1 MNNALLRLFGS
12 NAEAVAK
19 SVSATGASITT
30 TGGKF
35 TYVPVS
41 ACRYSW
47 LHVARIYCCRS
58 LGGKSEL
65 QPWWRYP
72 QARWGRVS
80 PQLRALARSQ
90 AGLHQEFHLLDGT
103 HLFYARLLR
112 HNRRLIAEMEL
123 QPSAVAKLPWSEI
136 RALLTRVIELVPF
149 IPPLEAEDR
158 QLARLLLQGRR
169 GAQLAHLLQ
178 WPASKIRSRMARLCR
193 LFGVQSYGELVDCLW
208 QAHQRKKF
216 L

>member
-1 MNNALLRLFGS
+1 MNGALLRLFGR
-12 NAEAVAK
+12 NTEAVTE
-19 SVSATGASITT
+19 SALATVTSIRVPE
-30 TGGKF
+30 GKF

-41 ACRYSW
+41 AGRYPW
-47 LHVARIYCCRS
+47 LRVARIYRCRS
-58 LGGKSEL
+58 LGSKSEL

-72 QARWGRVS
+72 QARWGSVS

-103 HLFYARLLR
+103 RLFYARPLR
-112 HNRRLIAEMEL
+112 HNRRLMAEMEL
-123 QPSAVAKLPWSEI
+123 QPSAVAELPWPEI
-136 RALLTRVIELVPF
+136 RSLLTRVIELVPF

-169 GAQLAHLLQ
+169 SAQLSHLLQ

-193 LFGVQSYGELVDCLW
+193 LFGVQSYAELMDCLW